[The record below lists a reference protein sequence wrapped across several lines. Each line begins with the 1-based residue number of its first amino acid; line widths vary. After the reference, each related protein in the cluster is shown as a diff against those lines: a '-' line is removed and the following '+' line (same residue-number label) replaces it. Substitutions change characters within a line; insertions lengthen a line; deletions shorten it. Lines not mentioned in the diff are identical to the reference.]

1 MQLEYFSYLVVVMW
15 LAWRDLNGG
24 ADIPVYS
31 FLVGPDVMDA
41 TYISSVVWHSPLS
54 TMYNHV
60 HVHSTGIVTKESVNR
75 GNLLRRKAVISI
87 AKPNAL
93 REGGMYCRMMRCRE
107 IRNFR
112 KGPMFEG
119 RASPGRLTATRFTIT
134 MHEKICCRNSQ
145 QMIRGKSLIQNVY
158 ATL

>member
-54 TMYNHV
+54 GQDGLSRQLQGFSGFFVCGQRTA
-60 HVHSTGIVTKESVNR
+60 
-75 GNLLRRKAVISI
+75 LLWLLMRAAIF
-87 AKPNAL
+87 
-93 REGGMYCRMMRCRE
+93 GMQ
-107 IRNFR
+107 
-112 KGPMFEG
+112 
-119 RASPGRLTATRFTIT
+119 L
-134 MHEKICCRNSQ
+134 
-145 QMIRGKSLIQNVY
+145 
-158 ATL
+158 